1 MVLCIF
7 SDARS
12 MAKDVHNI
20 ILKVVQ
26 EKGNMSEQEA
36 IAYVKK
42 MEAQKRYSTDVWSW
56 AGSCWGLCWSQSRII
71 LARTANLMSMI
82 DWDQFVKVS
91 LLYGFKILFF

>member
-42 MEAQKRYSTDVWSW
+42 MEAQKRYSTDVWS
-56 AGSCWGLCWSQSRII
+56 
-71 LARTANLMSMI
+71 
-82 DWDQFVKVS
+82 
-91 LLYGFKILFF
+91 

>member
-1 MVLCIF
+1 MLMKFGVFLERAMATFMYAGKLPGTLCCLLYPLSLLMLTLISFSLF

-26 EKGNMSEQEA
+26 EKGKMSEQEA

-42 MEAQKRYSTDVWSW
+42 MEAQKRYSTDVWS
-56 AGSCWGLCWSQSRII
+56 
-71 LARTANLMSMI
+71 
-82 DWDQFVKVS
+82 
-91 LLYGFKILFF
+91 